1 MYLIAF
7 ECAVKNE
14 TMRLALSKAIVN
26 RLKSQLKSSYQTNQ
40 RAFDMKIHL
49 NGEPFEAEHKLTI
62 AALLASMD
70 VGTKRYAIE
79 VNEMIIPRSEHEK
92 HLLQDGD
99 QVEIVVAI
107 GGG

>member
-1 MYLIAF
+1 
-7 ECAVKNE
+7 
-14 TMRLALSKAIVN
+14 
-26 RLKSQLKSSYQTNQ
+26 
-40 RAFDMKIHL
+40 MKIHL

-62 AALLASMD
+62 AELLSSMD

-79 VNEMIIPRSEHEK
+79 VNEMIIPRSEHKK